1 MNDGF
6 SAVRRRLLL
15 RSAAAAV
22 VLPRAAWSQEGA
34 PLRLVVPFP
43 EGGRT
48 GHLARLVAG
57 PLGQVL
63 SRPVQVEHRRGE
75 VMHEIAAFAEGPPD
89 GNTLLLAT
97 IRLPRRGEL
106 APDAENL
113 LLDSLV
119 PVTFVARDP
128 MVLVMNAQRAEALG
142 IRSAAQLLRSLRTRP
157 GRLTIATGNR
167 GSTDGHAG
175 ELFKSLTRT
184 WLVALRTD
192 GLTPDTHAIDEGRAD
207 LMFAPLNVARRPI
220 QSGRW
225 RGLGLTATATDG
237 LQIDGLT
244 RDYTVPLL
252 ESVEPALRRFAVYD
266 HYSLLAPPRTSPE
279 VAERLQEAMAQTLA
293 IDRVRADVRRTGA
306 VPGGETPT
314 AYRQWERDEAERLR
328 VARERW

>member
-6 SAVRRRLLL
+6 SAIRRRLLL
-15 RSAAAAV
+15 RGAAAAV
-22 VLPRAAWSQEGA
+22 VLPRAAWSQDGA
-34 PLRLVVPFP
+34 PLRLLVPFP

-48 GHLARLVAG
+48 GHLARLVAA

-63 SRPVQVEHRRGE
+63 SRPVQVEHRSGQ
-75 VMHEIAAFAEGPPD
+75 VMHEVAEFAKGPPD

-97 IRLPRRGEL
+97 VRLPRRGER

-128 MVLVMNAQRAEALG
+128 MVLVMNTRRAQALG
-142 IRSAAQLLRSLRTRP
+142 IRSAAQLLRSLRARP

-184 WLVALRTD
+184 WLVPLRTD
-192 GLTPDTHAIDEGRAD
+192 GLTPDTSAIEDGRAD

-220 QSGRW
+220 RSGRW
-225 RGLGLTATATDG
+225 RGLGLTATAVDR
-237 LQIDGLT
+237 LPIDMVT
-244 RDYTVPLL
+244 SEYAVPLL
-252 ESVEPALRRFAVYD
+252 QSVERALRRFVVYD
-266 HYSLLAPPRTSPE
+266 HYSLLAPPQTLPE
-279 VAERLQEAMAQTLA
+279 VAQRLQQAMAQTLA
-293 IDRVRADVRRTGA
+293 LDRVRADMRSAGA

-328 VARERW
+328 LARERW